1 MRLLQLSIHNFQF
14 SSLLRRSNFGYE
26 GRINYQLSLINAA
39 TWKMANGKRM
49 ENGKWLMV
57 NATPAGGARG

>member
-1 MRLLQLSIHNFQF
+1 LA
-14 SSLLRRSNFGYE
+14 
-26 GRINYQLSLINAA
+26 NYQLSLINAA
-39 TWKMANGKRM
+39 TWKMENGKRM